1 MATEGYYIKATVE
14 RCDGKEALLK
24 APEEGAIHVTES
36 TGGAWREN
44 MRVGS
49 DYIQKNRIKPLS
61 LEKVRT
67 EIESRGGFLE
77 L

>member
-44 MRVGS
+44 MRVGAE
-49 DYIQKNRIKPLS
+49 YVQKHRIQTLS
-61 LEKVRT
+61 LEKVRH
-67 EIESRGGFLE
+67 EIERRGGFLE

>member
-1 MATEGYYIKATVE
+1 MAKDGYYIKATVD

-24 APEEGAIHVTES
+24 SPEEGAIWVTES

-44 MRVGS
+44 MRVGA
-49 DYIQKNRIKPLS
+49 DYVQKHRIKPVP
-61 LEKVRT
+61 LEKVRA
-67 EIESRGGFLE
+67 EIERRGGFLE